1 MVLLRAESERTE
13 NKRRC
18 RVETIGSGAA
28 FFSFSGRCV
37 CLMPKSN
44 SGAARHAGS
53 AYELMKGRWAPD
65 GRAR

>member
-44 SGAARHAGS
+44 SAQHGTPVLPMGS
-53 AYELMKGRWAPD
+53 
-65 GRAR
+65 